1 MRKKYLIAGVVL
13 ALGLSMVGCGKD
25 MGSTTADGTTGDV
38 TTEAEVASDTDT
50 EEATEEGVEEVS
62 TWFSENNISFTEGE
76 VSIPAYTYPTND
88 AIEMIQAN
96 GSYSEPII
104 EVSEPDSEGNVT
116 YTVTYD
122 ITIPIE
128 ANVPA
133 SIAESEGANWNT
145 QFDSYDFVDAYTGT
159 VFPGAGMTDDGNSYS
174 IDSVIEIDG
183 QEYKINTSSN
193 FEKGGIDDGNDN
205 GWTASGDSYKLK
217 TSSIYHITK
226 VAVVPDG
233 YNGLILALDSKGHT
247 EYEEIDTEVEEA
259 HPFDGNVSDYIF
271 KDVSY
276 GDSFYWDTNKACLVL
291 QNSASPMSINVRV
304 SSVEVFYPE
313 DTCTIFNEEQI
324 EEFEKNDGY
333 VKIKLTD
340 GTEMPVTGEVNYINT
355 ADGKSIT
362 DVFIRYDGK
371 INYKQVQSVIVGN
384 EEFTNGVF
392 GIDSDYISE

>member
-13 ALGLSMVGCGKD
+13 ALGLSMIGCGKD
-25 MGSTTADGTTGDV
+25 TGSTTADGTTGDV

-50 EEATEEGVEEVS
+50 EEATEEEVEEVS
-62 TWFSENNISFTEGE
+62 TWFSENGISFAEGE
-76 VSIPAYTYPTND
+76 VSIPAYSYPTNE

-133 SIAESEGANWNT
+133 SIAESEGVNWKT
-145 QFDSYDFVDAYTGT
+145 QFESYDFVDAYTGT
-159 VFPGAGMTDDGNSYS
+159 VFPGAGMTDDENSYG

-193 FEKGGIDDGNDN
+193 FEKGDIDDGNDN

-217 TSSIYHITK
+217 TSSTYHVTK

-233 YNGLILALDSKGHT
+233 YNGLILALDSKGRT
-247 EYEEIDTEVEEA
+247 EAEEIDTEINEA

-276 GDSFYWDTNKACLVL
+276 GDSFYWDRNKACLAYQLDGENMYV
-291 QNSASPMSINVRV
+291 NVRV
-304 SSVEVFYPE
+304 SEILIGFSEYKE
-313 DTCTIFNEEQI
+313 LSDAEKKEI
-324 EEFEKNDGY
+324 EKDGY
-333 VKIKLTD
+333 VKITWVD
-340 GTEMPVTGEVNYINT
+340 GTETPISGNVSYSTSTNGDNIFIYYAGTIDYT
-355 ADGKSIT
+355 KIQSIT
-362 DVFIRYDGK
+362 
-371 INYKQVQSVIVGN
+371 VGN
-384 EEFTNGVF
+384 VEYSD
-392 GIDSDYISE
+392 GIFYKDIF

>member
-1 MRKKYLIAGVVL
+1 MKKKYLIAGVVL

-50 EEATEEGVEEVS
+50 EEATEEEVS
-62 TWFSENNISFTEGE
+62 TWFGENGISFAEGE
-76 VSIPAYTYPTND
+76 VSIPAYSYPTNE

-133 SIAESEGANWNT
+133 SIAESEGVNWKT
-145 QFDSYDFVDAYTGT
+145 QFESYDFVDAYTGT
-159 VFPGAGMTDDGNSYS
+159 VFPGAGMTDDENSYG

-193 FEKGGIDDGNDN
+193 FEKGDIDDGNDN

-217 TSSIYHITK
+217 TSSTYHVTK

-233 YNGLILALDSKGHT
+233 YNGLILALDSKGRT
-247 EYEEIDTEVEEA
+247 EAEEIDTEINEA

-276 GDSFYWDTNKACLVL
+276 GDSFYWDSNKACLAYQIDGENMYV
-291 QNSASPMSINVRV
+291 NVRV
-304 SSVEVFYPE
+304 SEILIGFSEYKE
-313 DTCTIFNEEQI
+313 LSDAEKKEI
-324 EEFEKNDGY
+324 EKDGY
-333 VKIKLTD
+333 VKITWVD
-340 GTEMPVTGEVNYINT
+340 GTETPISGNVSYSTSANGDNIFIYYAGTIDYT
-355 ADGKSIT
+355 KIQSIT
-362 DVFIRYDGK
+362 
-371 INYKQVQSVIVGN
+371 VGN
-384 EEFTNGVF
+384 VEYSD
-392 GIDSDYISE
+392 GIFYKDIF

>member
-13 ALGLSMVGCGKD
+13 ALSLSVVGCGKD
-25 MGSTTADGTTGDV
+25 TGSTTADGTTGDV

-50 EEATEEGVEEVS
+50 EEVTEEEVS
-62 TWFSENNISFTEGE
+62 TWFSENGISFTEGE
-76 VSIPAYTYPTND
+76 VSIPAYSYSTNE

-133 SIAESEGANWNT
+133 SIAESEGVNWKT
-145 QFDSYDFVDAYTGT
+145 QFESYDFVDAYTGT
-159 VFPGAGMTDDGNSYS
+159 VFPGAGMTDDENSYG

-193 FEKGGIDDGNDN
+193 FEKGDIDDGNDN

-217 TSSIYHITK
+217 TSSTYHVTK

-247 EYEEIDTEVEEA
+247 EAEEIDTEINEA

-276 GDSFYWDTNKACLVL
+276 GDSFYWDRNKACLVL

-313 DTCTIFNEEQI
+313 DTYTFFNEDQI

-340 GTEMPVTGEVNYINT
+340 GTEMPVTGEVNFNI
-355 ADGKSIT
+355 ADRESIT

-392 GIDSDYISE
+392 CIDSDYINE

>member
-1 MRKKYLIAGVVL
+1 MKKKYLIAGVVL

-50 EEATEEGVEEVS
+50 EEATEEEVS
-62 TWFSENNISFTEGE
+62 TWFSENGISFTEGE
-76 VSIPAYTYPTND
+76 VSIPAYSYPTNE
-88 AIEMIQAN
+88 AIEMIQTN

-133 SIAESEGANWNT
+133 SIAESEGAHWDT
-145 QFDSYDFVDAYTGT
+145 QFEIYDFVDAYTGT
-159 VFPGAGMTDDGNSYS
+159 VFPSASMTDDENSYG

-183 QEYKINTSSN
+183 QEYKISTSGS
-193 FEKGGIDDGNDN
+193 FEDGDIDDGNDN
-205 GWTASGDSYKLK
+205 VWTASGDSYKLK
-217 TSSIYHITK
+217 TTSTCHITK

-233 YNGLILALDSKGHT
+233 YNGLILALDSKGCT
-247 EYEEIDTEVEEA
+247 EAEEIDTEINEA

-276 GDSFYWDTNKACLVL
+276 GDSFYWDRNKACLVL

-313 DTCTIFNEEQI
+313 DTYTFFNEDQI

-340 GTEMPVTGEVNYINT
+340 GTEMPVTGEVNFNT
-355 ADGKSIT
+355 ADRESIT

-392 GIDSDYISE
+392 CIDSDYINE